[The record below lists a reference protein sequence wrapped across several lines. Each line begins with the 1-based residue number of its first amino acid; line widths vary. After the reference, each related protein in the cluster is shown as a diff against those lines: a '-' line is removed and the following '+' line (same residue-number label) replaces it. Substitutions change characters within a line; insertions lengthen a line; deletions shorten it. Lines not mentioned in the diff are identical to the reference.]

1 MNQETK
7 NKIYK
12 AVFECSNPSANVS
25 GIFSTRELA
34 DKALEGKIVDVI
46 KNIKENITT
55 GNYYYA
61 NNIKECS
68 FDVEEIEM
76 DILMD

>member
-1 MNQETK
+1 MKNETK

-12 AVFECSNPSANVS
+12 AVFECGNPSANVS

-34 DKALEGKIVDVI
+34 DKALEEKKVSVI

-55 GNYYYA
+55 GDYYYA
-61 NNIKECS
+61 NNIKECL
-68 FDVEEIEM
+68 FAVEEIEI
-76 DILMD
+76 DVLMD